1 VDDSTPGGA
10 QLFTLCVL
18 SSILSTVFLKHVRIV
33 TKKCWTPRHVETSN
47 MCTRCFQIQVDARLE
62 ALIPSRTG
70 LNGLTMSLWVSLG
83 HDMSRLRFSADLQSP
98 FQDESYEGKGPAAQ
112 ITWRLAKM
120 AQLAMFDIS
129 PHNLTRAWRRAAIH
143 AADANI
149 SDLGTCLWPG
159 YKWLQNLKYHD

>member
-1 VDDSTPGGA
+1 
-10 QLFTLCVL
+10 
-18 SSILSTVFLKHVRIV
+18 
-33 TKKCWTPRHVETSN
+33 
-47 MCTRCFQIQVDARLE
+47 
-62 ALIPSRTG
+62 
-70 LNGLTMSLWVSLG
+70 
-83 HDMSRLRFSADLQSP
+83 MSRLRFSADLQSP

-149 SDLGTCLWPG
+149 SDLATCLWPG
-159 YKWLQNLKYHD
+159 YKWLQNYTKLEIPRLTRDKCFLKQLRDKLKAPKANRKHKSMTCIICIMCMRMLHTCAMVCS